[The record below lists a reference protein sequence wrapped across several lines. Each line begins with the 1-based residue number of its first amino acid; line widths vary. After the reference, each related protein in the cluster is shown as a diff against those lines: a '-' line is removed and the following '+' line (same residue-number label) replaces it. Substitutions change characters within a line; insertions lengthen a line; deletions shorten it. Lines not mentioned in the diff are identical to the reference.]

1 MSRLAQRG
9 ALQSRFGFYFVAI
22 GSAVG
27 LGNLWRFPYVVG
39 ENGGGAFVLLYVLLS
54 LVIGTPLLIAELTLG
69 RTTGK
74 SVILA
79 SREAAAKFN
88 SRFRFFGWLCVALS
102 LIVLSYYSVISGWV
116 LHFTTQF
123 FLDLF
128 TTSQS
133 EGGHDGLAYLLENGW
148 LQMLLASAHI
158 LISIVV
164 VIKGVHEGL
173 EKWLLF
179 VMPFFL
185 ILVGVLLFE
194 SFSQPSSIEVLR
206 FLFYPDFSKL
216 TLSSLGHALGHVFF
230 TLSVGF
236 GTMVTFGSYLRGQ
249 DHIPTTGLRV
259 TVVDTIAS
267 ILAAV
272 LIFPIVFA
280 ATNIPLTDPAMMFEA
295 LPGFLRGLSGGNI
308 FGLLF
313 FICLYLA
320 ALNASIGLLEVIVSN
335 FRDMNKKVTRPQA
348 VWFAGLLA
356 LVLTAAPSFSSSNLK
371 GIQLFELSL
380 LELLDSLLINWL
392 LPIAVLGISII
403 FLKSRTAKE
412 LEEQFVTKDKFI
424 SHAMFPHWF
433 LMLKW
438 GAPLVI
444 GLGLLL
450 QLLDLILAL

>member
-1 MSRLAQRG
+1 MAQRG

-54 LVIGTPLLIAELTLG
+54 LVLGAPLLIAELTLG
-69 RTTGK
+69 KNSGK

-79 SREAAAKFN
+79 TREAAAKFN
-88 SRFRFFGWLCVALS
+88 VRFRFFGWLCVALA
-102 LIVLSYYSVISGWV
+102 LIVLSYYSIISGWV

-123 FLDLF
+123 FVDLVSSNLVE
-128 TTSQS
+128 T
-133 EGGHDGLAYLLENGW
+133 ERDGVAYLLENGW
-148 LQMLLASAHI
+148 LQMLLASAHL
-158 LISIVV
+158 LISLVV
-164 VIKGVHEGL
+164 VMKGVHEGL

-185 ILVGVLLFE
+185 VLVGLLLFE
-194 SFSQPSSIEVLR
+194 SFRQPSSIEVIR

-216 TLSSLGHALGHVFF
+216 TLSSLGQALGHVFF

-236 GTMVTFGSYLRGQ
+236 GTMVTFGSYLKNQ
-249 DHIPTTGLRV
+249 EHIPTTGLRV

-295 LPGFLRGLSGGNI
+295 LPGFLRGLQGGNL

-313 FICLYLA
+313 FICLYLS

-348 VWFAGLLA
+348 VWFAGALA
-356 LVLTAAPSFSSSNLK
+356 LVLAAAPSFSSSNLK

-380 LELLDSLLINWL
+380 LELLDSFLINWL
-392 LPIAVLGISII
+392 LPLAVLGVSLL
-403 FLKSRTAKE
+403 FLRSRSLKE
-412 LEEQFVTKDKFI
+412 LEGDFVTRDRFI
-424 SHAMFPHWF
+424 SHAMFPHWHM
-433 LMLKW
+433 MLKW
-438 GAPLVI
+438 GAPLLI
-444 GLGLLL
+444 GLGLFL
-450 QLLDLILAL
+450 QFLDLLLAL